1 MREESSI
8 ETNNKSAVT
17 DTTVNEAEKIVKKVF
32 NKIESYAKP
41 DKTPIKKFT
50 AVDTSTKK
58 PSITSS
64 SINAIENET
73 NKKKKPL
80 KKPIKGEED
89 DDDDILGDSLDD
101 DDDDDDEDEE
111 ILNDDDDDNEKDS
124 EAEEDEDEKVDGS
137 EHENHEDEDEKGEIE
152 DLDDDDDEEDA
163 VISALVYDE
172 KENGKKKGKV
182 KKYNQFSEAYDDDSN
197 YELGL
202 PQLLAENRHSRS
214 NRHIKETRFLGLIF
228 MLVPFCI
235 RIE

>member
-1 MREESSI
+1 MRGESSI

-17 DTTVNEAEKIVKKVF
+17 DTTVNEAEEIVKKVF

-41 DKTPIKKFT
+41 DKTPTKKFT
-50 AVDTSTKK
+50 TSDTNRRK
-58 PSITSS
+58 PGIASS
-64 SINAIENET
+64 SINEIENET

-80 KKPIKGEED
+80 RKLIKGEED

-101 DDDDDDEDEE
+101 DDDILGDSLDDD
-111 ILNDDDDDNEKDS
+111 DDDDDNEKDS

-137 EHENHEDEDEKGEIE
+137 EHEDEDEKGEIE

-172 KENGKKKGKV
+172 KENGKRKGKV
-182 KKYNQFSEAYDDDSN
+182 KKYHQSSEAYDDDSD

-202 PQLLAENRHSRS
+202 VRLLAGNRHPRS
-214 NRHIKETRFLGLIF
+214 NRHTKETRFLSLIF
-228 MLVPFCI
+228 MLVPFYI
-235 RIE
+235 RIV